1 LAEAKLPIPVKAKLW
16 VRDFMPKSEGKHEK
30 TKQNSLQKKEDYK
43 SSCYSLSKLY
53 DNSIV
58 LTAGTPVPFN
68 TSFIVGA
75 AHATKL

>member
-1 LAEAKLPIPVKAKLW
+1 LAVAKTPFPVKAKLW
-16 VRDFMPKSEGKHEK
+16 VRVGMPKSEGKTRK
-30 TKQNSLQKKEDYK
+30 PKLNLLQKKEDTI
-43 SSCYSLSKLY
+43 SSYYSLSKLY

-68 TSFIVGA
+68 RSFIVRA